1 MDMFSL
7 TNVQN
12 TENSVKGVKGNA
24 IVVVVLKNAIDL
36 YAKMAKQSIEM
47 DANVIVRKIVGIVKV
62 V

>member
-36 YAKMAKQSIEM
+36 YAKMAKQSIKM